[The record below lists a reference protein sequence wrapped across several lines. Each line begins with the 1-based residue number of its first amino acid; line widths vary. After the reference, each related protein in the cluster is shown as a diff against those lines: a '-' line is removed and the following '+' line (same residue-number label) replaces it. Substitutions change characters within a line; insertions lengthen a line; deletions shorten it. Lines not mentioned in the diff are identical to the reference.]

1 MFSKVQ
7 KVLGLVL
14 LTAGLAIITWGLY
27 SSFQIFTAKVQ
38 PPEIF
43 ALPFQGTPAQETSP
57 TKSGINSLLG
67 GLIGVDIEK
76 VVGGEIQKILPA
88 DYLPRLL
95 NLLSW
100 SVFSG
105 ILFFGGSQMAGLG
118 IKLMK

>member
-1 MFSKVQ
+1 MFSKAQ
-7 KVLGLVL
+7 KILGLVL
-14 LTAGLAIITWGLY
+14 LTAGLAIIVWGLY

-43 ALPFQGTPAQETSP
+43 VLPLQEKMSPA
-57 TKSGINSLLG
+57 KSSANSLLG
-67 GLIGVDIEK
+67 GLMGVDIEK
-76 VVGGEIQKILPA
+76 VMGSEIQKILPA

-105 ILFFGGSQMAGLG
+105 ILFFGGSQLAGLG
-118 IKLMK
+118 IKLIK